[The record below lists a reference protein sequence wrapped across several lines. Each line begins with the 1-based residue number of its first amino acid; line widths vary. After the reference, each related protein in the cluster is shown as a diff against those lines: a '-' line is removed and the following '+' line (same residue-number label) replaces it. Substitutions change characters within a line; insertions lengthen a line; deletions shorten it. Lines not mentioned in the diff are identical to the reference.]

1 MYDYYE
7 AVERDIREY
16 LDTEFIADELETIDA
31 DDVYDMLWGED
42 CVTGNGDYGYFSDS
56 SDAMH
61 AVGENLELLSSAL
74 YDFGNSVTDISKGA
88 DFCDTIIR
96 CAVFSNIFHE
106 VLDNFIKEKQEER
119 ESWD

>member
-31 DDVYDMLWGED
+31 DDVYEMLWVSD
-42 CVTGNGDYGYFSDS
+42 CVTGNGDCGYFSDTL
-56 SDAMH
+56 DAMH
-61 AVGENLELLSSAL
+61 AVGENLELLSSTI

-88 DFCDTIIR
+88 VFCDTVIR
-96 CAVFSNIFHE
+96 CFVFDQIFYD
-106 VLDNFIKEKQEER
+106 VFANFIKEKQVER
-119 ESWD
+119 EFLD